1 MYIPMGQSQKRKV
14 TTRIAVTPETR
25 EKMSRIQDGSGMSH
39 DEMINAL
46 VTLFRQ
52 EGETLEQF
60 GYRVRGLTL
69 MLPPSDQDPK

>member
-1 MYIPMGQSQKRKV
+1 
-14 TTRIAVTPETR
+14 
-25 EKMSRIQDGSGMSH
+25 MSRIQDGSGMSH

-69 MLPPSDQDPK
+69 MLPPSNQDPK